1 MKGELKPVSDRPKYD
16 LAVCP
21 WCGGPADFE
30 CLENGRFSVG
40 CNDNN
45 GECLGFQLMTTFAT
59 KREARDA
66 WNTRSLIPGGELEA
80 REALKRV
87 ISAWESLPGAREYS
101 VARAQS
107 WISGSMKPAIDHARA
122 ILAALTP
129 ITPDGGDRM
138 REALQPFAD
147 AADAPHTGHVG
158 DAAPLNLWAGCPLTF
173 GDLRRAREALQL
185 LTMEKGS

>member
-138 REALQPFAD
+138 REARDELLD
-147 AADAPHTGHVG
+147 
-158 DAAPLNLWAGCPLTF
+158 
-173 GDLRRAREALQL
+173 ALQGIRDAIAGVIERRDGAIDA
-185 LTMEKGS
+185 LTLAGIRANAAIAKAHP